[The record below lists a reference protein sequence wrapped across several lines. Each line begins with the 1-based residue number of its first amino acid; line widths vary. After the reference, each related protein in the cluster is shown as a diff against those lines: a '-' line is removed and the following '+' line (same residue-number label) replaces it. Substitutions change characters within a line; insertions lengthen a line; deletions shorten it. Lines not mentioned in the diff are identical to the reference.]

1 MDRELHELGD
11 IVDQI
16 SLALFG
22 AGGMHVF
29 PHMKEHLAR
38 IYGVVVL

>member
-11 IVDQI
+11 TVAQI
-16 SLALFG
+16 SLAMSV
-22 AGGMHVF
+22 AADMHVF
-29 PHMKEHLAR
+29 PHEKDHVAR

>member
-11 IVDQI
+11 TVAQI

-22 AGGMHVF
+22 AGDMHVY
-29 PHMKEHLAR
+29 PHEKDHVAR
-38 IYGVVVL
+38 KYGVLVL